1 MRCRSIWAMLG
12 YCLCAGLLA
21 HADVGEPSKQER
33 LSARASAGDPG
44 AQYTLGLMYADG
56 TEVQQDAAEAVK
68 WLRAACESALPAA
81 WRRGAFFL
89 DLGYADP
96 YAIQPVDQ
104 HGPGGGM
111 NDPVPVN
118 YNQAVQLSQGPG
130 CSSHD
135 YRQAAVYFRK
145 AADAGYA
152 PAQYDL
158 ALLYAS
164 GKGVDMDQTA
174 ALRLFRL
181 AAAGGSPRAMHALGA
196 ALLLGRGVEADQ
208 AEAITWFS
216 KAAEAGDAGALC
228 CRGVLMLE
236 GASSP
241 DGAAAG
247 LADVKAA
254 AQAGNSAARYDL
266 GVAYAEGRGTA
277 QALPEAIRWLRD
289 AGAGLLADRE
299 ER

>member
-1 MRCRSIWAMLG
+1 MRRRSSWAMLG
-12 YCLCAGLLA
+12 YCLCAGLLTCA
-21 HADVGEPSKQER
+21 SAGEPSKSEP
-33 LSARASAGDPG
+33 LHVRA
-44 AQYTLGLMYADG
+44 
-56 TEVQQDAAEAVK
+56 
-68 WLRAACESALPAA
+68 AACESALPAA

-104 HGPGGGM
+104 HGPAWGM

-152 PAQYDL
+152 PAQFDL
-158 ALLYAS
+158 ALLYVA
-164 GKGVDMDQTA
+164 GRGVNTDPA
-174 ALRLFRL
+174 EALRLFRL

-196 ALLLGRGVEADQ
+196 ALLLGRRVEADQ
-208 AEAITWFS
+208 STATAWFS
-216 KAAEAGDAGALC
+216 KAAKAGDAGALC
-228 CRGVLMLE
+228 CRGVLRL
-236 GASSP
+236 GSASAP
-241 DGAAAG
+241 DSASAG

-254 AQAGNSAARYDL
+254 AQTGNPVAQYDL
-266 GVAYAEGRGTA
+266 GIAYAEGRGTA
-277 QALPEAIRWLRD
+277 QDLQEAIRWLRD
-289 AGAGLLADRE
+289 AGDRITGIKGG
-299 ER
+299 R